1 MTMIDKEKVKK
12 RIAILGSTGSIG
24 TQALDVIRQHP
35 DLFSAEVLTAHDN
48 ADLLIRQSIEF
59 QPNAVVIT
67 NTNHYQYVKETL
79 FAHDIKVFAGFDSLE
94 QIVESETIDMVL
106 AAIVGIAG
114 LRSTMNAIKHKKPL
128 ALANKET
135 LVVAGDLITRTAMEN
150 AVNIFPVDSEH
161 SAIFQCLAGEFHNKI
176 EKLILTASGGPFR
189 NHSLESFANIT
200 KAEALNHPNWVMG
213 NKITIDSASMMN
225 KGLEVIEARWLFNV
239 PAENIQVVIHPQ
251 SIIHSMVQFADGSLK
266 AQMGLPDMRLPI
278 LYALSYPNRI
288 TTTFPRYDFSIAS
301 QFTFEP
307 PDTEKF
313 RNLALAFEALKT
325 GGNWPCVLN
334 AANEVAVN
342 AFLTDKISF
351 VGISHTIEKCLE
363 KATFLK
369 SPSLDDYFDSD
380 RETRVLCNEII
391 NNKK

>member
-1 MTMIDKEKVKK
+1 VQK

-24 TQALDVIRQHP
+24 TQTLDVIRQHP

-48 ADLLIRQSIEF
+48 ADLLIQQSIEF

-67 NTNHYQYVKETL
+67 NVNHYQFVKEAL
-79 FAHDIKVFAGFDSLE
+79 FPHDIKVFAGFDSLD
-94 QIVESETIDMVL
+94 QIVESETVDIVL

-114 LRSTMNAIKHKKPL
+114 LRSVLNAIKHKKPI

-135 LVVAGDLITRTAMEN
+135 LVVAGDLITRTAFEN

-189 NHSLESFANIT
+189 NYSLESFSKIT
-200 KAEALNHPNWVMG
+200 KEEALNHPNWVMG
-213 NKITIDSASMMN
+213 NKITIDSATMMN

-239 PAENIQVVIHPQ
+239 PADDIQVVIHPQ

-266 AQMGLPDMRLPI
+266 AQLGLPDMRLPI
-278 LYALSYPNRI
+278 VYALGYPNRVV
-288 TTTFPRYDFSIAS
+288 TSFPRYDFSVAS

-325 GGNWPCVLN
+325 GGNCPCVLN

-351 VGISHTIEKCLE
+351 VGIAHTIEKCLE

-369 SPSLDDYFDSD
+369 NASLDDYFESD
-380 RETRVLCNEII
+380 RETRILCNEII
-391 NNKK
+391 NNNK